1 MSVDIAVLADVWG
14 ITGVR
19 RIRMRR
25 PPGGGWWHVTCFR
38 TLPDMRGVHAH
49 EAPMRLPR
57 TLAARFSLPL
67 FALGAVSVAGCSDFG
82 LVGEPGGEGAPTA
95 VLVVDAAAGQA
106 PFDVIFDASGS
117 TPFARGDALT
127 FEFDPG
133 TGTFA
138 AGQEAPTFAFTYVE
152 GGAFE
157 ARVRVRGPDG
167 RFDIDTIT
175 IAVEGENPPRTA
187 DVDVDSNHDGEI
199 GGGDDAIE
207 AERHAAFIAN
217 VDDDNGDLQRDRQ
230 DSPLNP
236 DDDDMTDVIVRRVRG
251 LDGAKVFIELQPPG
265 IARDRVRLWQGDTI
279 LLEAGKDRSEVVGVD
294 DDDVTLRLEAMT
306 GRTSDWDGVVR
317 VRVSVEDGR
326 SVVSE
331 DVVTMRAAPV
341 IFPDNL
347 QAPRRLYVM
356 DVPDGQ
362 DNNRALLAAFASL
375 PEGVELTTTNAFAY
389 DFDRWM
395 QDNWE
400 VGSQTVP
407 VKGGVKEMITAMQH
421 TRSYG
426 GRGLENFVPGE
437 WLSAGRGFFV
447 PGGAETS
454 HNYGGNLEVS
464 PPTAQDPLGRML
476 YGGGTTTLSGAR
488 NVDTMNPEQVGFLD
502 AQEVQ
507 GPALELS
514 SEWLAVGHIDE
525 VFQFVP
531 DLSPEGPHPFKVV
544 IASPRMARDV
554 LLALRAEGKGSSRA
568 FATRRNS
575 YSVDEMLDAEQFNA
589 LNEAAQT
596 RIDEIQARLMANLGL
611 VDDDFRPVPV
621 LFNEVDSGLVA
632 AFNPGIQN
640 LVTVGDRLFVPDPEG
655 PADDGVDAWQRATL
669 ESLAD
674 TDLDVI
680 FVDVF
685 ESYHELLGEAH
696 CGTNLERAPYST
708 PWWTVE

>member
-1 MSVDIAVLADVWG
+1 MP
-14 ITGVR
+14 
-19 RIRMRR
+19 R
-25 PPGGGWWHVTCFR
+25 P
-38 TLPDMRGVHAH
+38 LP
-49 EAPMRLPR
+49 
-57 TLAARFSLPL
+57 ARSLLPL

-106 PFDVIFDASGS
+106 PFDVVFDASGS
-117 TPFARGDALT
+117 TPFKDGDALT

-133 TGTFA
+133 TGTFTA
-138 AGQEAPTFAFTYVE
+138 AADEPTFAFTYVE

-167 RFDIDTIT
+167 RFDIDSLTIE
-175 IAVEGENPPRTA
+175 VEGENPPRTA
-187 DVDVDSNHDGEI
+187 DVDVDNNHDGEI

-207 AERHAAFIAN
+207 AEVHAAFIAN

-230 DSPLNP
+230 DSTLNP
-236 DDDDMTDVIVRRVRG
+236 DDDDMTDVVVRRVRG
-251 LDGAKVFIELQPPG
+251 LDGAKVFVELQPPG
-265 IARDRVRLWQGDTI
+265 VARDRVRLWQGDSI
-279 LLEAGKDRSEVVGVD
+279 LVEAGKDRGEVAGIGD
-294 DDDVTLRLEAMT
+294 GDVTLRLESQT
-306 GRTSDWDGVVR
+306 GRTTDWDGVVR
-317 VRVSVEDGR
+317 VRVTVEDGGN
-326 SVVSE
+326 VVSE

-347 QAPRRLYVM
+347 QAPKRLFVM
-356 DVPDGQ
+356 DVSEGQ
-362 DNNRALLAAFASL
+362 DNNQALLAAFENL
-375 PEGVELTTTNAFAY
+375 PEGVELTTTNAFTY
-389 DFDRWM
+389 GFDRWM

-407 VKGGVKEMITAMQH
+407 TKNGVKEMITAMQH
-421 TRSYG
+421 ERSYG
-426 GRGLENFVPGE
+426 GQGLENFVPGE
-437 WLSAGRGFFV
+437 WLSAGRGFFY
-447 PGGAETS
+447 PGGAESS

-488 NVDTMNPEQVGFLD
+488 NADTMNAEQVGFLD

-525 VFQFVP
+525 IFQFVP
-531 DLSPEGPHPFKVV
+531 DLSPEGEHPFKVV

-554 LLALRAEGKGSSRA
+554 LLALRAAGRGDSRA
-568 FATRRNS
+568 FATRRDN

-596 RIDEIQARLMANLGL
+596 RIDEIQARLKESLGL
-611 VDDDFRPVPV
+611 TDDDFRPVPV